1 MRKLNLILS
10 TCLLFL
16 FANELVIAQESEKKG
31 SSFYTS
37 AQNKYYWKNNLPRV
51 GYWQQD
57 VHYEIDA
64 FIDDKKDLIEGRN
77 YKLVYTNNSPNALN
91 ELYFH
96 LIDNAFQPGSY
107 YDNLVKNNKVKPKYG
122 HYEAQKLNIT
132 VENVKVNGEIVVT
145 QLDNTVFKVVL
156 NKPVLP
162 NEQVTVT
169 LNFKTYFDTGSLRR
183 RLKKIESFGT
193 KQFNGVHWYPSICVY
208 DNKFGWTTDQ
218 HLDKEF
224 YNNFGSFD
232 VSLTFPQEYIVE
244 ATGDLLN
251 RSEVMSDSLRQ
262 KLDIKNFKD
271 KPMNSAPSI
280 IIPKE
285 EGKYKTWKYHA
296 DNVHNFAFTADPLYR
311 IGEVEW
317 NGIKCI
323 SLAQEPH
330 ASKWQRSAWFASRVI
345 QVYSTDFGMYEWP
358 KIIVADAQDGME
370 YPMITLDNGTYPQ
383 HQSLLAHE
391 IGHMWFYGMLG
402 SNETYRAFLDEG
414 FTQFLTVWAMN
425 EIENPIR
432 ARVAK
437 NKYVQ
442 KFVDSLDTR
451 YENIYYPYLNTVHL
465 GFDEP
470 LNTHSSAFNGALRHG
485 GSYGLVYYKTATML
499 YNMQYVLGDSLFLK
513 AMQHY
518 VDKWKF
524 KHPYPED
531 FRQTIIDFTKIDL
544 NWFFDQWLETTKY
557 IDYGIKSVKKTDS
570 LDYYNVTFKRTGR
583 MHMPIDFTVV
593 ANDGK
598 TYEYHIPITWYVKD
612 TKAQV
617 LPKWYGWDLL
627 QPEYIAKIKV
637 ESGVKN
643 IIIDPQN
650 LLADIDKRDNY
661 YKSSAVLK
669 FDSRIGNVAKWK
681 NSEHFIRPDIWYN
694 NFDGLQLGVHANGN
708 YFGLDDIYSANIWLN
723 TGVGQQNIE
732 TKIKDKF
739 NILSCSLS
747 VKKSL
752 MKIWTQLST
761 YANFTSNAGLNKGG
775 LGLEKYFRKQD
786 ARSPNY
792 LRINIS
798 HDVMYRDNIDATYL
812 LNSSEWS
819 TNMLN
824 STVNLGIEK
833 TYSYTKGN
841 GKLNFDVRTPG
852 IKSDFNYSYLQLSAV
867 NNNEIKKLDIKTRFF
882 ARYGIGNTPFESTLN
897 FAGANSEQLMNNKF
911 TRATGFVPTK
921 WTGYG
926 STLNHF
932 QMGGGLNV
940 RGLASYLVP
949 DVKNGQ
955 TYITY
960 SGKSGISGS
969 VEVDFDKY
977 IKIKPYPYLKYFHL
991 DSYIFAD
998 AGVMVINTYDDE
1010 QKLSKLR
1017 ANAGLG
1023 FLLTYKMP
1031 YLSVK
1036 PLSIR
1041 FDMPL
1046 WLNTTPATDPQF
1058 VKLRY
1063 VVGINRTF

>member
-1 MRKLNLILS
+1 MILG

-37 AQNKYYWKNNLPRV
+37 AQNKYYWKNSLPRV

-77 YKLVYTNNSPNALN
+77 YKLVYTNNSPNTLN

-122 HYEAQKLNIT
+122 HYEAKKLNIT
-132 VENVKVNGEIVVT
+132 VENVKVNGETVVT

-232 VSLTFPQEYIVE
+232 VSLTFPHEYIVE

-251 RSEVMSDSLRQ
+251 RSEVMPDSLRQ

-271 KPMNSAPSI
+271 KPMNSAPSV

-317 NGIKCI
+317 KGIKCI

-330 ASKWQRSAWFASRVI
+330 ASKWQRSAWFAARVI

-370 YPMITLDNGTYPQ
+370 YPMITLDNGVYPQ
-383 HQSLLAHE
+383 HQNLLAHE

-425 EIENPIR
+425 AIENPVR
-432 ARVAK
+432 GRVAT

-442 KFVDSLDTR
+442 KFVDSLDNR
-451 YENIYYPYLNTVHL
+451 YESIYYPYLNTVHL

-544 NWFFDQWLETTKY
+544 NWFFDQWIESTKY
-557 IDYGIKSVKKTDS
+557 IDYGIKSVKKSDS

-598 TYEYHIPITWYVKD
+598 TYEYHIPNTWFVKN

-627 QPEYIAKIKV
+627 QPEYIAKINV
-637 ESGVKN
+637 PSGVKN
-643 IIIDPQN
+643 VIIDPRN
-650 LLADIDKRDNY
+650 LLADIDKRDNTY
-661 YKSSAVLK
+661 HSSAVVR
-669 FDSRIGNVAKWK
+669 FDSRITNVVKWTH
-681 NSEHFIRPDIWYN
+681 SEHFIRPDVWYN
-694 NFDGLQLGVHANGN
+694 SFDGLQVGVHANGN
-708 YFGLDDIYSANIWLN
+708 YFGLDDVYSANVWLN
-723 TGVGQQNIE
+723 TGVGQQNIDSE
-732 TKIKDKF
+732 IKNKF
-739 NILSCSLS
+739 NIIGCSLS

-752 MKIWTQLST
+752 KRIWSQLSS

-786 ARSPNY
+786 ARNPNY

-798 HDVMYRDNIDATYL
+798 HDVMYRDAIDAAYL
-812 LNSSEWS
+812 INPNDWSVNKLN
-819 TNMLN
+819 N
-824 STVNLGIEK
+824 TVNLGIEK
-833 TYSYTKGN
+833 TYSYTKGT
-841 GKLNFDVRTPG
+841 GKINFDVRTPG

-882 ARYGIGNTPFESTLN
+882 ARYGIGNTPIESSLY
-897 FAGANSEQLMNNKF
+897 FAGANGEQLMSNKF
-911 TRATGFVPTK
+911 TRASGFVPTN
-921 WTGYG
+921 WTGFG
-926 STLNHF
+926 ATLNHF

-940 RGLASYLVP
+940 RGLAGYLVP

-960 SGKSGISGS
+960 NGNSGIGGS
-969 VEVDFDKY
+969 VEVDFDRFV
-977 IKIKPYPYLKYFHL
+977 KIKPYPFLKHFHL
-991 DSYIFAD
+991 DSYLFAD
-998 AGVMVINTYDDE
+998 AGVMAINTIDDKL
-1010 QKLSKLR
+1010 KLSKLR

-1023 FLLTYKMP
+1023 FLLTFRAP
-1031 YLSVK
+1031 HLAVK

-1046 WLNTTPATDPQF
+1046 WLNTTPASEPQF